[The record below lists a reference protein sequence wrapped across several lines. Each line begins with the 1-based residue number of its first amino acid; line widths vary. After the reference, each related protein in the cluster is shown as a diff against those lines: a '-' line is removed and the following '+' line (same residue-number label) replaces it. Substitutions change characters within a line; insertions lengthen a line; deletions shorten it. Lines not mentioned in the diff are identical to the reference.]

1 MGPSVKRPSFAGQ
14 RCEPAPRDARVT
26 GRKLHFPASSRY
38 QNYLTQKPERYL
50 SSLSPYPASWK
61 AEDMWS
67 RWFGR
72 LLRSEGCGARRV
84 STPRGRFSPALRRGE
99 KRHRITD
106 ACVLCRKTV
115 PVVRACS
122 GESEARV
129 PRLPAHSGSWRPCF
143 RASPRGIEA
152 GGSRTEKRT
161 AFLFGGLSSAGLASR
176 LAPPLEPRQA
186 SF

>member
-1 MGPSVKRPSFAGQ
+1 MIS
-14 RCEPAPRDARVT
+14 
-26 GRKLHFPASSRY
+26 GRGLHFPASSRY
-38 QNYLTQKPERYL
+38 RNYLTQKPERD
-50 SSLSPYPASWK
+50 SSSFSPFPASWK
-61 AEDMWS
+61 AEDMWG

-72 LLRSEGCGARRV
+72 LLRSEGSGGRWV
-84 STPRGRFSPALRRGE
+84 SAPRGRFSPALRRGE
-99 KRHRITD
+99 KRHRITY

-122 GESEARV
+122 GEREARV
-129 PRLPAHSGSWRPCF
+129 PRLPAHSGSWRPCS

-161 AFLFGGLSSAGLASR
+161 AFLFGGLASEGLASR

>member
-1 MGPSVKRPSFAGQ
+1 MKRPSFAGHW
-14 RCEPAPRDARVT
+14 REPAPRDVRVT

-38 QNYLTQKPERYL
+38 KNYLTQKPERDL
-50 SSLSPYPASWK
+50 SSLSPSPASWK
-61 AEDMWS
+61 AEDMWG
-67 RWFGR
+67 RWLGR
-72 LLRSEGCGARRV
+72 LLRSEGSGACRV

-115 PVVRACS
+115 PVVRACL
-122 GESEARV
+122 GEREARV
-129 PRLPAHSGSWRPCF
+129 PRLPARPGSWRPCF

-161 AFLFGGLSSAGLASR
+161 AFLLDGLASEGLASR